1 MNTVLKIIVFCFL
14 NHPTAVTL
22 KKSVLNTYISSSRC
36 SFGSETMSIN
46 VRNVSKISGSY
57 TANPLASDLFFREK
71 RREGSACDAALLSA
85 GDMSDPSPSPSHD
98 DGLHALLVAAGE
110 KLLVGDSLRLEN
122 TQDPSE
128 VLCMEGGQLV
138 QVTLRHLPEFRAVQ

>member
-1 MNTVLKIIVFCFL
+1 
-14 NHPTAVTL
+14 
-22 KKSVLNTYISSSRC
+22 
-36 SFGSETMSIN
+36 
-46 VRNVSKISGSY
+46 
-57 TANPLASDLFFREK
+57 
-71 RREGSACDAALLSA
+71 
-85 GDMSDPSPSPSHD
+85 MSDPSPSPSHD

-122 TQDPSE
+122 TQDLSE

>member
-1 MNTVLKIIVFCFL
+1 
-14 NHPTAVTL
+14 
-22 KKSVLNTYISSSRC
+22 
-36 SFGSETMSIN
+36 MSIN

-57 TANPLASDLFFREK
+57 TVNPLASDLFFREK
-71 RREGSACDAALLSA
+71 RRKGSACDAALLSA

-98 DGLHALLVAAGE
+98 DGLHALLVAAGQ

-138 QVTLRHLPEFRAVQ
+138 QVTPSSSRISSRTVEWKVHSSGTVLVWSWCCTGMTSKRCSSFYMRFWPC